1 MPIEEKK
8 ERLEYS
14 LYTNNPEAQEKLQ
27 KLREIEL
34 EKKSIISEIRKRLG
48 PRNGAY

>member
-8 ERLEYS
+8 ERLEHS
-14 LYTNNPEAQEKLQ
+14 LYANNPEAQEKLQ

-34 EKKSIISEIRKRLG
+34 EKKSIISEIRKR
-48 PRNGAY
+48 